1 MSKNSLILV
10 LRKENKQ
17 NSDMTWQKY
26 KLNLKN
32 ILLSEEY
39 FRVME
44 KFDSTL
50 SSVID
55 STIGLRCIIHWGTL
69 TDTPSSTCNS
79 VWKKNKHFEVSRWL
93 LLKDFDLQSLFHRYV
108 ILLFNFFTW
117 LFCNWDAENETLSL
131 SEQSVN
137 RVLSDNSIRWK
148 TGNAALCWRERQSL
162 VAKTP
167 ISVGENANRQSRWR
181 HALKHSI

>member
-32 ILLSEEY
+32 ILLLEKY
-39 FRVME
+39 FRVVE
-44 KFDSTL
+44 QFDSTL

-55 STIGLRCIIHWGTL
+55 SILGLRCIIHRGTL

-79 VWKKNKHFEVSRWL
+79 VWKNKHFEVSRWL

-108 ILLFNFFTW
+108 ILLSNFFTW

-131 SEQSVN
+131 SAQSAN
-137 RVLSDNSIRWK
+137 RVLLDNSIRWK

-162 VAKTP
+162 VAITP